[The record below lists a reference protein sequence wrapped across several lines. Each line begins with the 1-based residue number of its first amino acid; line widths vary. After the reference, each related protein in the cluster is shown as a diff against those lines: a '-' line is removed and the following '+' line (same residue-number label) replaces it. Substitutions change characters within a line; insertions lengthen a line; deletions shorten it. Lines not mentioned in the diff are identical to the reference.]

1 MIRGVIQYDVKLN
14 YSKEA
19 LGLNC
24 IAFETK
30 KWLCNFTHLFRLGR
44 MKLLLYDLILWALL
58 TKTFI
63 LWSYPFRNWEL
74 SRG

>member
-30 KWLCNFTHLFRLGR
+30 KWLCNF
-44 MKLLLYDLILWALL
+44 Y
-58 TKTFI
+58 TFI
-63 LWSYPFRNWEL
+63 
-74 SRG
+74 